1 MANTESG
8 PLLSVHPSSCL
19 VDEKIEVEVKHL
31 PADSKITLHA
41 LIHSDDG
48 DDWEAFG
55 HYNSDSSGT
64 VKVSR
69 DKSLGGTFEGVEDMG
84 LLWSMRPVPESKPGR
99 RFRKNNVQTP
109 VKVVFSV
116 HEGHLDKGF
125 KHRTPLTSAAA
136 ERWYLTPDVQRVEV
150 TERGIKGTLFIP
162 PGSGPFPAVLDLW
175 GGQGGSVEYRSALLA
190 SHGYV
195 SLALEYIGM
204 LNAAGQLQHV
214 DNTYF
219 ETAFTLLKKHPK
231 VCPDK
236 VAVMGMSFGVSVTLG
251 LTAYSEI
258 VEPKCV
264 VCVSGSHIMPL
275 KGSLADVYAAL
286 QENVDKT
293 RYDEKMRIIWRDLL
307 LPIPVD
313 PSKKVKMGE
322 IKCPVLLIAG
332 EDDQNWPASESA
344 ADMKKMME
352 KAGNSHLLTVLSY
365 PGTGH
370 LIEPPYT
377 PHVRFSDFKLLEAKT
392 KVVVLWGGETVP
404 HSRAQE
410 ESWQKTLDFL
420 EEHLYD
426 NSREVTRC

>member
-1 MANTESG
+1 MAEEG
-8 PLLSVHPSSCL
+8 PVLSVHPSSSL
-19 VDEKIEVEVKHL
+19 VDEKIEVEVKRL
-31 PADSKITLHA
+31 PADYRITLHA
-41 LIHSDDG
+41 LIHSEDG

-55 HYNSDSSGT
+55 RYTSDSSGT

-69 DKSLGGTFEGVEDMG
+69 DKCLGGTFEGVEAMG

-99 RFRKNNVQTP
+99 RFQKKNVQTP
-109 VKVVFSV
+109 IKVVFSV
-116 HEGHLDKGF
+116 YEEHLAKGF
-125 KHRTPLTSAAA
+125 KHRTPLTSVTA
-136 ERWYLTPDVQRVEV
+136 ERWYLAPEVQRVEV
-150 TERGIKGTLFIP
+150 TVGEIKGTLFIP

-175 GGQGGSVEYRSALLA
+175 GGQGGRVEYRSALLA

-195 SLALEYIGM
+195 SLALEYVG
-204 LNAAGQLQHV
+204 LQNAAGKLQHV

-219 ETAFTLLKKHPK
+219 ETAFTFLQKHPN
-231 VCPDK
+231 VRPDR
-236 VAVMGMSFGVSVTLG
+236 VAVMGMSFGVPVTLG
-251 LTAYSEI
+251 LAAYSEF
-258 VEPKCV
+258 VEPRCV
-264 VCVSGSHIMPL
+264 VCVSGSHIMPV

-286 QENVDKT
+286 QANIDKI

-307 LPIPVD
+307 LPVPDD

-332 EDDQNWPASESA
+332 EDDQNCPAPESA

-352 KAGNSHLLTVLSY
+352 EAGNSHLLTVLLY

-370 LIEPPYT
+370 LIESPYS

-410 ESWQKTLDFL
+410 ESWQKTLVFL

-426 NSREVTRC
+426 NSREVAGC

>member
-1 MANTESG
+1 MAEQS
-8 PLLSVHPSSCL
+8 PLLTVYPSSCL
-19 VDEKIEVEVKHL
+19 VDEKIEVEVKGL
-31 PADSKITLHA
+31 PADSKVTVHA
-41 LIHSDDG
+41 LVRSDDG

-55 HYNSDSSGT
+55 HYTSDPSGT

-69 DKSLGGTFEGVEDMG
+69 DKSVGGTFEGIEAMG
-84 LLWSMRPVPESKPGR
+84 LLWSMRPVPETKPGR
-99 RFRKNNVQTP
+99 RFRKTNVQTP

-125 KHRTPLTSAAA
+125 KHRTPLSSTAA
-136 ERWYLTPDVQRVEV
+136 ERWYLTPEVQRVEV
-150 TERGIKGTLFIP
+150 TEGEIKGTLFIP
-162 PGSGPFPAVLDLW
+162 AGSGPFPAVLDLW
-175 GGQGGSVEYRSALLA
+175 GGQGGRVEYRSALLA

-195 SLALEYIGM
+195 SLALEYVGL
-204 LNAAGQLQHV
+204 LNAAGELQHA
-214 DNTYF
+214 DNSYF
-219 ETAFTLLKKHPK
+219 EAAFTFLQKHPR

-286 QENVDKT
+286 QQNVHKI

-307 LPIPVD
+307 LPIPDD
-313 PSKKVKMGE
+313 PSQKVKMSE

-344 ADMKKMME
+344 ADMRKMME

-370 LIEPPYT
+370 LIEPPYS

-392 KVVVLWGGETVP
+392 KVVVLWGGETEP

-410 ESWQKTLDFL
+410 ESWKKTLAFL
-420 EEHLYD
+420 EEHLYG
-426 NSREVTRC
+426 NSREVTRM

>member
-55 HYNSDSSGT
+55 HYNCDSSGT

-116 HEGHLDKGF
+116 HEGHLEKGF
-125 KHRTPLTSAAA
+125 KHRTPLTSATA

-150 TERGIKGTLFIP
+150 AERGIKGTLFIP

-175 GGQGGSVEYRSALLA
+175 GGQGGRVEYRSALLA

-195 SLALEYIGM
+195 SLALEYIGI
-204 LNAAGQLQHV
+204 LNAAGKLQHV

-219 ETAFTLLKKHPK
+219 
-231 VCPDK
+231 
-236 VAVMGMSFGVSVTLG
+236 
-251 LTAYSEI
+251 
-258 VEPKCV
+258 EPKCV

-313 PSKKVKMGE
+313 PSKKVKMSE

-344 ADMKKMME
+344 ADNVE
-352 KAGNSHLLTVLSY
+352 VTLVC
-365 PGTGH
+365 
-370 LIEPPYT
+370 I
-377 PHVRFSDFKLLEAKT
+377 V
-392 KVVVLWGGETVP
+392 VVVLWGGETVP

-420 EEHLYD
+420 EKHLYD
-426 NSREVTRC
+426 NNKEVTRC

>member
-1 MANTESG
+1 MAEHG
-8 PLLSVHPSSCL
+8 PVLNVHPSNCL
-19 VDEKIEVEVKHL
+19 VDEKTEVEVKHL
-31 PADSKITLHA
+31 AADYKITLHA
-41 LIHSDDG
+41 LIRSEDG
-48 DDWEAFG
+48 DDWESFG
-55 HYNSDSSGT
+55 RYTSDSSGT

-69 DKSLGGTFEGVEDMG
+69 DKSLGGTFEGVEGMG

-109 VKVVFSV
+109 VKVTFSV
-116 HEGHLDKGF
+116 YEGHLARGF
-125 KHRTPLTSAAA
+125 KHHIPLTSATA
-136 ERWYLTPDVQRVEV
+136 ERWYLAPEVQRVEV
-150 TERGIKGTLFIP
+150 TEGEMKGTLFIP

-175 GGQGGSVEYRSALLA
+175 GGQGGRVEYRSALLA
-190 SHGYV
+190 SRGYV
-195 SLALEYIGM
+195 SLALEYIGI
-204 LNAAGQLQHV
+204 LTAEGKLHHV

-219 ETAFTLLKKHPK
+219 ETAFTFLKKHPK
-231 VCPDK
+231 VRPDR

-258 VEPKCV
+258 VEPRCV
-264 VCVSGSHIMPL
+264 VCTSGSHIMPL

-286 QENVDKT
+286 QQNVDKI

-307 LPIPVD
+307 LPVPDD

-322 IKCPVLLIAG
+322 IKCPVLLIVG

-352 KAGNSHLLTVLSY
+352 EAGNSHLLTVLSY

-370 LIEPPYT
+370 LIEPPYS

-410 ESWQKTLDFL
+410 ESWQKTLAFL

-426 NSREVTRC
+426 NSREVTRCC

>member
-1 MANTESG
+1 MAKTESS
-8 PLLSVHPSSCL
+8 PLLSVHPSTCL
-19 VDEKIEVEVKHL
+19 VDEKFEVEVQHL

-55 HYNSDSSGT
+55 HYTSDSSGT

-69 DKSLGGTFEGVEDMG
+69 DKSIGGTFKGVEAMA

-99 RFRKNNVQTP
+99 RFQKNNVQTP

-116 HEGHLDKGF
+116 HEGHLAKGF
-125 KHRTPLTSAAA
+125 KHHTPLTSATA
-136 ERWYLTPDVQRVEV
+136 ERWYLAPDVQRVEV
-150 TERGIKGTLFIP
+150 AERGIKGTLFIP
-162 PGSGPFPAVLDLW
+162 PGSGPFPAVLDLM
-175 GGQGGSVEYRSALLA
+175 GGQGGRVEYRSALLA

-195 SLALEYIGM
+195 SLALEYIGL
-204 LNAAGQLQHV
+204 LNAAGKLQHM

-236 VAVMGMSFGVSVTLG
+236 VAVMGMSFGVPVTLG
-251 LTAYSEI
+251 LTAYSKI
-258 VEPKCV
+258 MEPKCV
-264 VCVSGSHIMPL
+264 VCASGSHIMPL

-286 QENVDKT
+286 QQNVEKI

-313 PSKKVKMGE
+313 PSRKVEMGK

-352 KAGNSHLLTVLSY
+352 KAGNGHLLTVLSY

-370 LIEPPYT
+370 LIEPPYS

-392 KVVVLWGGETVP
+392 KVVVLWGGETAP

-410 ESWQKTLDFL
+410 ESWQKTLAFL
-420 EEHLYD
+420 EEHLCD
-426 NSREVTRC
+426 NSVEVTRC

>member
-1 MANTESG
+1 MAKPESS
-8 PLLSVHPSSCL
+8 PFLSVHPSSCL
-19 VDEKIEVEVKHL
+19 FDEKIEVEVEHL
-31 PADSKITLHA
+31 PADSNITLHA

-48 DDWEAFG
+48 DGWEAFG
-55 HYNSDSSGT
+55 HYTSDSSGT

-69 DKSLGGTFEGVEDMG
+69 DKSLGGTFEGVEATG
-84 LLWSMRPVPESKPGR
+84 LLWSMRPVAESKPVR
-99 RFRKNNVQTP
+99 RFQKNNVQTP

-116 HEGHLDKGF
+116 HEGHFAKGF
-125 KHRTPLTSAAA
+125 KHRTPLTSATA
-136 ERWYLTPDVQRVEV
+136 ERWYLGPDVQRVEV
-150 TERGIKGTLFIP
+150 SEGRIKGTLFIP
-162 PGSGPFPAVLDLW
+162 PGSGPFPGVLDLW
-175 GGQGGSVEYRSALLA
+175 GGQGGRVEYRSALLA
-190 SHGYV
+190 SRGYV
-195 SLALEYIGM
+195 SLALEYIGF
-204 LNAAGQLQHV
+204 LDAEGKLQHM

-219 ETAFTLLKKHPK
+219 ETAFSLLKKHPK

-236 VAVMGMSFGVSVTLG
+236 VAMMGISFGVPVMLG

-258 VEPKCV
+258 IEPKCV

-286 QENVDKT
+286 QQNVGKI

-307 LPIPVD
+307 LPIPDD
-313 PSKKVKMGE
+313 PSKKVQMGK

-344 ADMKKMME
+344 ADMKKMLE
-352 KAGNSHLLTVLSY
+352 KAGNSDLLTVLSY

-370 LIEPPYT
+370 LIEPPYS

-410 ESWQKTLDFL
+410 ESWQKTLAFL

-426 NSREVTRC
+426 NNREVTQC